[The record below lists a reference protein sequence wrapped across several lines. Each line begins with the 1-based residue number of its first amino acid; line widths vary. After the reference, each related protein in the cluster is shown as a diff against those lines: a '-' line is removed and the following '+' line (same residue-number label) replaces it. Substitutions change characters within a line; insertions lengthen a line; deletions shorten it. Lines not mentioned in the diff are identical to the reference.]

1 MYKLEEY
8 MSYMN
13 DADII
18 KQNLKELLLSVFV
31 DATEEEIDKV
41 IISNYEVLSNWK
53 LDDFQNL
60 LNYLKENK

>member
-8 MSYMN
+8 MSYMS

>member
-1 MYKLEEY
+1 MYRLEEY

>member
-1 MYKLEEY
+1 

-53 LDDFQNL
+53 LDDFQKL

>member
-1 MYKLEEY
+1 

-41 IISNYEVLSNWK
+41 IISNYEVLSSWK

>member
-1 MYKLEEY
+1 
-8 MSYMN
+8 MSYMS

>member
-1 MYKLEEY
+1 
-8 MSYMN
+8 MSYMS

-41 IISNYEVLSNWK
+41 IISNYKVLSNWK

>member
-1 MYKLEEY
+1 

-41 IISNYEVLSNWK
+41 ILSNYEVLSNWK

>member
-1 MYKLEEY
+1 
-8 MSYMN
+8 MN

-41 IISNYEVLSNWK
+41 IISNYEILSNWK

>member
-1 MYKLEEY
+1 

-53 LDDFQNL
+53 LEDFQNL

>member
-53 LDDFQNL
+53 LDDFQKL

>member
-1 MYKLEEY
+1 